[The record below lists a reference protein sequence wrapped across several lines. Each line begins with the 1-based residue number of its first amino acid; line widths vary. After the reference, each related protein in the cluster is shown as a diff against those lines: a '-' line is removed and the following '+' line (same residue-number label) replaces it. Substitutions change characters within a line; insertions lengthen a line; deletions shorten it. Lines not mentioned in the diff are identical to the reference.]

1 MKKTIALLACVIV
14 LAAAL
19 LPAKAS
25 TGELYSSGS
34 TGEMVVRIQLRLAE
48 LGYLD
53 YKPTGAYR
61 SLTVEA
67 VKAFQQRCCDVGN
80 PTGIDGVM
88 GPETMKL
95 LFANNAPRAKI
106 ADSVHMAIGPT
117 AESLAVTGV
126 TVDWSE
132 VKTLLAIGMTY
143 TVTDCNTG
151 KSFALTY
158 SGGEKHAEMELT
170 SIGDLDTFMQV
181 CGDEFNFYKRPIV
194 VKIGDRLVAASMQC
208 YPHGSESVA
217 DNGMDG
223 HICVFFFGSLSHVGN
238 LPDLEHNANIYKAA
252 GR

>member
-1 MKKTIALLACVIV
+1 MKRTIALLACVLIF
-14 LAAAL
+14 AAAL

-25 TGELYSSGS
+25 SGELYSSGS

-80 PTGIDGVM
+80 TTGIDGVM

-95 LFANNAPRAKI
+95 LFANNAPRAII

-117 AESLAVTGV
+117 AENLAVTGEA
-126 TVDWSE
+126 VDWSE
-132 VKTLLAIGMTY
+132 IKAQLTAGTAY
-143 TVTDCNTG
+143 SATDCNTG
-151 KSFALTY
+151 ESFTLTY
-158 SGGEKHAEMELT
+158 SGGENHAEMELT
-170 SIGDLDTFMQV
+170 DVEDIDTFLHV
-181 CGDEFNFYKRPIV
+181 CGEEFNFYKRPIV
-194 VKIGDRLVAASMQC
+194 VKIGDKLIAASMQC

-217 DNGMDG
+217 GNGMEG
-223 HICVFFFGSLSHVGN
+223 HICVFFLGSLSHVGS
-238 LPDLEHNANIYKAA
+238 LPDIEHNANVYKAA